1 MKDQS
6 LDEIRKKINQVD
18 EEILSLI
25 SQRVDLGRHVA
36 NAKQKHDSVYF
47 RPDRERQ
54 VMQRLTEINPGILD
68 NVRVQNIFR
77 EIMSATLSMQKQLQ
91 VGYLGPIGSFSHQAA
106 IKKFGHSLKL
116 VPCADFEDVFEQV
129 QKKKI
134 DYGIVPIENSLEGI
148 VNATLDNLLKYNLNI
163 YSEVHLAIH
172 NNLLSFAEE
181 ISQIK
186 TIYTYR
192 QPYGQCRQWIGKYL
206 PHAEFIETTSTS
218 KAAELIAQKKDPAL
232 AAIAS
237 SIAAEIYKIPILE
250 ENIEDYDR
258 NFTRFII
265 IGFEEA
271 RASDLDRT
279 SIMFSIHHE
288 PGSLFEVL
296 EPLYRA
302 KVNMTS
308 IESRP
313 ARKEPWNY
321 TFYIDLIG
329 HQENEPLKGILE
341 QIKNKTLFF
350 RILGSYPVD
359 QDFS

>member
-1 MKDQS
+1 MKEMS

-18 EEILSLI
+18 EEILKLVSE
-25 SQRVDLGRHVA
+25 RVNLGKMVA
-36 NAKQKHDSVYF
+36 NAKEKTDSVYF

-54 VMQRLTEINPGILD
+54 ILNRIKEINPGLLD

-77 EIMSATLSMQKQLQ
+77 EIMSANLSIQKQIQ
-91 VGYLGPIGSFSHQAA
+91 IGYLGPKGSFSHQAA
-106 IKKFGHSLKL
+106 LKKFGHSLSL
-116 VPCADFEDVFEQV
+116 IPCTDFEDVFDQV
-129 QKKKI
+129 QKRKL

-148 VNATLDNLLKYNLNI
+148 VNATLDNLLKYDLNI

-172 NNLLSFAEE
+172 NNLLSFAKK

-186 TIYTYR
+186 TLYTYR
-192 QPYGQCRQWIGKYL
+192 QPYGQCRQWIGKHL
-206 PHAEFIETTSTS
+206 PHAEFIEMASTS
-218 KAAELIAQKKDPAL
+218 KAAEFVAEKKDPSM

-237 SIAAEIYKIPILE
+237 SIAAELYDVPLLE

-265 IGFEEA
+265 IGFEKA
-271 RASDLDRT
+271 RPCDLDRT
-279 SIMFSIHHE
+279 SIMFTIHHE

-296 EPLYRA
+296 EPLY
-302 KVNMTS
+302 KSKINMTS

-313 ARKEPWNY
+313 ARNEAWNY

-329 HQENEPLKGILE
+329 HQDNEPVKSVLE
-341 QIKNKTLFF
+341 QIQKKTPFF